1 MTREQ
6 MIAKTKILAGE
17 SDTDV
22 VSLYLDLAGEAIVQ
36 KKYPFG
42 DGTETV
48 PEKHQLLQCQI
59 ATYLLDKRGATGET
73 AHNENG
79 ISRTYGSAHIPAEM
93 LKEVIPFCKALSR
106 QEVQPNEGTD

>member
-1 MTREQ
+1 MTHEE
-6 MIAKTKILAGE
+6 MIRRTRIL
-17 SDTDV
+17 SDEADEEI
-22 VSLYLDLAGEAIVQ
+22 VSLYLDLAAEAIIE

-48 PEKHQLLQCQI
+48 PEKHQNLQCYI

-79 ISRTYGSAHIPAEM
+79 INRTYGSAHVPASM
-93 LKEVIPFCKALSR
+93 LKDVIPVCGVPKP
-106 QEVQPNEGTD
+106 VQGD